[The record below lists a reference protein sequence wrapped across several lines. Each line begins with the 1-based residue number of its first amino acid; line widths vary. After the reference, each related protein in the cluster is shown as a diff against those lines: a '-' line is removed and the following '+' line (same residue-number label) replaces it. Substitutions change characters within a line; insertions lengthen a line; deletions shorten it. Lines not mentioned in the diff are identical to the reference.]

1 MNKWQKAF
9 LGFGVLA
16 SLIVCVFPP
25 QLMSSHTVRFLPVTY
40 AINYGYPIDWFRLFI
55 WLVAIIFVTALGIAA
70 NKGEHF

>member
-25 QLMSSHTVRFLPVTY
+25 QLMSSHSVKFLPITY
-40 AINYGYPIDWFRLFI
+40 GFPIDWFRLFL